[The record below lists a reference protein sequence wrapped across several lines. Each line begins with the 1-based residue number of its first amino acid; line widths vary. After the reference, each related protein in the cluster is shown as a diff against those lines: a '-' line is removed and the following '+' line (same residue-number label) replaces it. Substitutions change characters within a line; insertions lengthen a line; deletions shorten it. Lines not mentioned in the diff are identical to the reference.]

1 MTYKTQLNKMIVKSG
16 RSRKWLSGQLK
27 IDPST
32 FWRKVQADS
41 FTKEEKETLNTLLEV
56 NNL

>member
-16 RSRKWLSGQLK
+16 RSRKWLCKQLE

-32 FWRKVQADS
+32 FWRKVNNDT
-41 FTKEEKETLNTLLEV
+41 FTEEQKETLKQLLS
-56 NNL
+56 